1 MTVNFPNWMP
11 ANSTTKSVAGHTIMD
26 LTAYAVVNIRLLANP
41 APLKQVRYQ
50 HTFVRALE
58 A

>member
-11 ANSTTKSVAGHTIMD
+11 ANSTTKSVAGHRITD
-26 LTAYAVVNIRLLANP
+26 LTAYAMVNIRILANP

-50 HTFVRALE
+50 HTFVRVLE

>member
-1 MTVNFPNWMP
+1 MTVNLPNWMP
-11 ANSTTKSVAGHTIMD
+11 ANSTTNSVAGHTIMD
-26 LTAYAVVNIRLLANP
+26 LAAYAVVNICLLVNP
-41 APLKQVRYQ
+41 APLKQVHYQ

>member
-11 ANSTTKSVAGHTIMD
+11 
-26 LTAYAVVNIRLLANP
+26 ANP

-58 A
+58 G